1 MVFVRRGSVGLPG
14 GRAYYRGKDAYAA
27 QSRENES
34 RIVQPPGYVK
44 ALIQH
49 GTVYPT
55 GVNTII
61 WLTGTG
67 SVFIPTMEAIG
78 WFYNATTGV
87 FTCQRDGRYQIA
99 CGISVTNSSSS
110 DYFVLQVRTVRN
122 ISNVP
127 YTFVV
132 NTDTSATAGAS
143 TDMVLA
149 ADFNFNQGDLVSVEF
164 NNQGSGSRT
173 VGGLA
178 GVGTTTEVQNL
189 GYFNLWQID
198 D

>member
-1 MVFVRRGSVGLPG
+1 
-14 GRAYYRGKDAYAA
+14 
-27 QSRENES
+27 
-34 RIVQPPGYVK
+34 
-44 ALIQH
+44 
-49 GTVYPT
+49 
-55 GVNTII
+55 
-61 WLTGTG
+61 
-67 SVFIPTMEAIG
+67 
-78 WFYNATTGV
+78 
-87 FTCQRDGRYQIA
+87 
-99 CGISVTNSSSS
+99 
-110 DYFVLQVRTVRN
+110 
-122 ISNVP
+122 
-127 YTFVV
+127 VV
-132 NTDTSATAGAS
+132 DTDTSATAGSS